1 MISNIIKEY
10 KIIGRSNNSFNLFE
24 LFRDKKI
31 ISLYLT
37 KINNENI
44 IAYENNSN
52 NFEKLKLSNMIFFN
66 NCINKNL
73 FFENLNDLKIH
84 INSNEEIIKI
94 T

>member
-24 LFRDKKI
+24 LFRGKKI

-52 NFEKLKLSNMIFFN
+52 NFDKLKLLN

-73 FFENLNDLKIH
+73 SFEN
-84 INSNEEIIKI
+84 
-94 T
+94 